1 MTITYRHAEPE
12 DMAAVRSLFTEY
24 AGSLGIDLSFQGFDG
39 ELEGLPGK
47 YSPPDG
53 TLLIAERD
61 GEPCGCIALR
71 RIDARACEMKRLY
84 VRPVCRGLG
93 IGRELVSKLLEEART
108 KGYSSMRL
116 DTLPSMR
123 SAIAMYRSFG
133 FREIAPYIY
142 NPVEGALFMEKILR
156 PGEQRGDQ

>member
-1 MTITYRHAEPE
+1 MTIVYRHARPE

-24 AGSLGIDLSFQGFDG
+24 AGSLGIDLGFQGFDG
-39 ELEGLPGK
+39 ELEGLPGR
-47 YSPPDG
+47 YSPPEG

-84 VRPVCRGLG
+84 VRPACRGLG
-93 IGRELVSKLLEEART
+93 IGRELVRRLLEEAGAR
-108 KGYSSMRL
+108 GYGCMRL

-133 FREIAPYIY
+133 FLETAPYVY
-142 NPVEGALFMEKILR
+142 NPVEGALFMEKVLQ
-156 PGEQRGDQ
+156 PGER

>member
-1 MTITYRHAEPE
+1 MTITYRHAGPD

-24 AGSLGIDLSFQGFDG
+24 AGSLGIDLSFQGFDS

-47 YSPPDG
+47 YSQPEG
-53 TLLIAERD
+53 TLLIAVRD

-71 RIDARACEMKRLY
+71 RIDGRACEMKRLY
-84 VRPVCRGLG
+84 VRPACRELG
-93 IGRELVSKLLEEART
+93 IGRELVRRLLEDAKV
-108 KGYSSMRL
+108 KGYGAMRL

-133 FREIAPYIY
+133 FREIAPYVY
-142 NPVEGALFMEKILR
+142 NPVEGALFMEKSLDSGR
-156 PGEQRGDQ
+156 E

>member
-1 MTITYRHAEPE
+1 MTIVYRHARPE

-39 ELEGLPGK
+39 ELEGLPGR
-47 YSPPDG
+47 YSPPEG

-84 VRPVCRGLG
+84 VRPACRGLG
-93 IGRELVSKLLEEART
+93 IGRELVRRLLEEAGAR
-108 KGYSSMRL
+108 GYGCMRL

-133 FREIAPYIY
+133 FLETAPYVY
-142 NPVEGALFMEKILR
+142 NPVEGALFMEKVLQ
-156 PGEQRGDQ
+156 PGER